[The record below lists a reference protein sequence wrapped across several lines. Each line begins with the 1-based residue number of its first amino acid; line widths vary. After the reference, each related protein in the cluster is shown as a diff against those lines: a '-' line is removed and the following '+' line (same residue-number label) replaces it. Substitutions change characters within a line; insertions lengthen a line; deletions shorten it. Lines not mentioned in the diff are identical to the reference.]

1 MKQDCSFIEIQM
13 VYTRKDGIAG
23 RGGGRGLGCSGER
36 GVTSFFWYLNIGPVD
51 SWEKRRI
58 NNTVNQDR

>member
-23 RGGGRGLGCSGER
+23 RGGRGLGCSGER
-36 GVTSFFWYLNIGPVD
+36 GVTSFFGT
-51 SWEKRRI
+51 K
-58 NNTVNQDR
+58 T